1 MPNGPGLLA
10 AAAVTAAVALTA
22 GCAGAAGTTAGASPK
37 QASTAQ
43 NTGLVHINVSKY
55 RGRVVTPPERKP
67 GIVLT
72 DTGGRRYDFLAR
84 TAGKV
89 TLLFFGY
96 THCPDECPTTMSNTA
111 VALRDLRP
119 AERARIRVAFVTVD
133 PARDTG
139 PVLRRW
145 LDQFNPAFTGLTG
158 TLAAI
163 AAAADAAGIPVGRPV
178 RQPNGSDTLDHGT
191 EMLAFTL
198 DNRAHLAFFPS
209 TSPAD
214 MAHDLRLLVAV
225 QHP

>member
-1 MPNGPGLLA
+1 MPNGPMLLA
-10 AAAVTAAVALTA
+10 AAAVTAAAALTA
-22 GCAGAAGTTAGASPK
+22 GCAGGPAHAAP
-37 QASTAQ
+37 
-43 NTGLVHINVSKY
+43 NTGLVHIVVSKY
-55 RGRVVTPPERKP
+55 QGRVVTPPKRKP

-96 THCPDECPTTMSNTA
+96 THCPDECPTTMSDTA
-111 VALRDLRP
+111 VALRELRP
-119 AERARIRVAFVTVD
+119 ADRARIRVVFVTVD

-163 AAAADAAGIPVGRPV
+163 AAAAAAAGIPVGAPV
-178 RQPNGSDTLDHGT
+178 RQPDGSYTLDHGT
-191 EMLAFTL
+191 EMLAFTP
-198 DNRAHLAFFPS
+198 DNEAHLAFFPS
-209 TSPAD
+209 TPPAG
-214 MAHDLRLLVAV
+214 MARDLRLLVAG

>member
-1 MPNGPGLLA
+1 MPNGRLVLATAAVAA
-10 AAAVTAAVALTA
+10 AAAVTA
-22 GCAGAAGTTAGASPK
+22 GCAGGPGAT
-37 QASTAQ
+37 ASTTQ
-43 NTGLVHINVSKY
+43 NTGLVHIDVSKY
-55 RGRVVTPPERKP
+55 RGRVVTPPKRKP

-72 DTGGRRYDFLAR
+72 DTGGHRYDFLAR

-96 THCPDECPTTMSNTA
+96 THCPDECPTTMSSTA

-119 AERARIRVAFVTVD
+119 AGRARIRVVFVTVD

-145 LDQFNPAFTGLTG
+145 LDRFNPAFTGLTG

-163 AAAADAAGIPVGRPV
+163 AAAADAAGIPIGGPV
-178 RQPNGSDTLDHGT
+178 RQPDGSYTLDHGT
-191 EMLAFTL
+191 EMLAFTP
-198 DNRAHLAFFPS
+198 DNRARLAFFPS

-214 MAHDLRLLVAV
+214 MAHDLKLLVTG